1 MKPVMFATRGLLD
14 FVQSGLGFDV
24 GDFLAQLEGFT
35 SWGIKGVAKNH
46 TANVTRL
53 RQAVTDMIN
62 RGLRMYLQFIYVL
75 LVSNR

>member
-1 MKPVMFATRGLLD
+1 MKPVMFATKGLLD

-46 TANVTRL
+46 TTNVTKL
-53 RQAVTDMIN
+53 RQTVTATIN
-62 RGLRMYLQFIYVL
+62 QRLRMYLQFICFICI
-75 LVSNR
+75 